1 MSKKKVL
8 LAGLATSA
16 VEFDKWPE
24 LTPEKL
30 EAAFAMVKA
39 ELEEQGYSAKWCLT
53 DSGATAE
60 EQFVADLKA
69 FAPDIVLIGAGV
81 RSDPDHLEL
90 FEKLINAVLR
100 ESPSSKIA
108 FNTTPFDSAE
118 AIERWV
124 S

>member
-1 MSKKKVL
+1 MSSQKI
-8 LAGLATSA
+8 SA